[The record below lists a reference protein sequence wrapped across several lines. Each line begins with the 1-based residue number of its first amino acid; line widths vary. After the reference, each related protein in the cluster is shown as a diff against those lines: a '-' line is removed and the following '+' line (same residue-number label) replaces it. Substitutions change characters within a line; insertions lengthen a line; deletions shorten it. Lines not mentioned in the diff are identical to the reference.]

1 MYQARF
7 QTLDLSQHICSK
19 CGFFRI
25 SQGRY
30 ELLKKMRETTSPNQR
45 MLCLPCGDAEAHKES
60 KRKASMVQI
69 PYSKGAY
76 QYIHNPA
83 DLRTTNPK
91 RTT

>member
-60 KRKASMVQI
+60 KRKATMVQPI
-69 PYSKGAY
+69 NKSTPT
-76 QYIHNPA
+76 YISDPTM
-83 DLRTTNPK
+83 LKMLNPK

>member
-25 SQGRY
+25 SDGRATLLRSQG
-30 ELLKKMRETTSPNQR
+30 KR

-60 KRKASMVQI
+60 KRKATMVQPI
-69 PYSKGAY
+69 NKSTPT
-76 QYIHNPA
+76 YISDPTM
-83 DLRTTNPK
+83 LKMLNPK

>member
-25 SQGRY
+25 SDGRAILLRSQG
-30 ELLKKMRETTSPNQR
+30 KR
-45 MLCLPCGDAEAHKES
+45 MLCMPCGDAEAHKES
-60 KRKASMVQI
+60 KRKATMVQPI
-69 PYSKGAY
+69 SKSTPT
-76 QYIHNPA
+76 YISDPA
-83 DLRTTNPK
+83 MLKMLNPK

>member
-25 SQGRY
+25 SDGRAV
-30 ELLKKMRETTSPNQR
+30 LLRSQSKR
-45 MLCLPCGDAEAHKES
+45 MLCMPCGDAEAHKES
-60 KRKASMVQI
+60 KRKATMVQPI
-69 PYSKGAY
+69 NKSTPT
-76 QYIHNPA
+76 YISDP
-83 DLRTTNPK
+83 DMLKMLNPK

>member
-25 SQGRY
+25 SDGRATLLRSQG
-30 ELLKKMRETTSPNQR
+30 KR

-76 QYIHNPA
+76 QYIHNP
-83 DLRTTNPK
+83 DELRFTNPK

>member
-25 SQGRY
+25 SDGRAVLLRSQG
-30 ELLKKMRETTSPNQR
+30 KR
-45 MLCLPCGDAEAHKES
+45 MLCMPCGDAEAHKES
-60 KRKASMVQI
+60 KRKATMVQPI
-69 PYSKGAY
+69 NKSTPT
-76 QYIHNPA
+76 YISDPA
-83 DLRTTNPK
+83 MLKMLNPK

>member
-25 SQGRY
+25 SDGRAVLLRSQG
-30 ELLKKMRETTSPNQR
+30 KR
-45 MLCLPCGDAEAHKES
+45 MLCMPCGDAEAHKES
-60 KRKASMVQI
+60 KRKATMVQPI
-69 PYSKGAY
+69 NKSTPT
-76 QYIHNPA
+76 YIS
-83 DLRTTNPK
+83 DITLLRQLNPK